1 MNRSEAAELLGHCAA
16 FDNRNTSVAAA
27 TAWASALHD
36 VPLDADTRDA
46 VSAYYTTPPKD
57 PDQRLWILP
66 HHVRTLRSK
75 IRSARLENFQ
85 YEPVEGESTA
95 EYLAR
100 YRGQVQAIASG
111 RYAIPTARLA
121 LEGGPSREL
130 MAGLEARGWQGNR
143 TVDDEQRPV
152 EAELVDSVRRSG
164 PLGVVCPTCQA
175 AMGRPCKTPGGSEK
189 QPMGKPRLKPH
200 SARLRAA
207 RGSSGQTPEQRAAEE
222 QRIHE
227 MAARHLARPP
237 EPDHG
242 ARSGEPEIPDAEIV
256 EEAS

>member
-16 FDNRNTSVAAA
+16 FDNRKESVAAA

-36 VPLDADTRDA
+36 VPLDADTRNA
-46 VSAYYTTPPKD
+46 VSTYYTTAPKD
-57 PDQRLWILP
+57 PDAKLWILP

-111 RYAIPTARLA
+111 RVPAPASRLA
-121 LEGGPSREL
+121 IEADPAGRFMRE
-130 MAGLEARGWQGNR
+130 LEARGWEGNR
-143 TVDDEQRPV
+143 RVDEDERPV
-152 EAELVDSVRRSG
+152 EAELIDSVRRSG
-164 PLGVVCPTCQA
+164 PLGLVCPTCQA
-175 AMGRPCKTPGGSEK
+175 AIGRPCKTPGGSEK
-189 QPMGKPRLKPH
+189 QPLGKPRAKPH
-200 SARLRAA
+200 TARLRAA
-207 RGSSGQTPEQRAAEE
+207 AGRSDQTPEQRAAEE
-222 QRIHE
+222 QRIRA
-227 MAARHLARPP
+227 MSARHLARQAAA
-237 EPDHG
+237 EDD
-242 ARSGEPEIPDAEIV
+242 IPDAEIV